1 MKMFVYLMNIQIV
14 ADTGIITNV
23 ETGIGPVYFHN
34 SAMKLVICL
43 STCLSLCLLT
53 AFLKICA
60 LDYSAFLHM

>member
-1 MKMFVYLMNIQIV
+1 MRMFVYLMNIQIV
-14 ADTGIITNV
+14 ADTHIITNV

-43 STCLSLCLLT
+43 SVCLSLCLLT

-60 LDYSAFLHM
+60 LNYSAFLHM